1 MTNSINFSA
10 AVRRVAAT
18 AAVLIWA
25 SLLLQLWLTM
35 GIVLGQGRGFLMGL
49 VVYSGFFTVLTNLLA
64 GVCLSAFA
72 IGPRFPGYRIS
83 THAVSVTAVAASITM
98 VGLVYFF
105 ILRQTWKPDG
115 AQFAADAAL
124 HYVNPLLVVLFWF
137 WLVPY
142 GAVKWRA
149 LPWLFAYPL
158 IYLVYVFSRGEVF
171 KIYPYFFI
179 DVGQIGYGMAL
190 RNSLAI
196 LLAYGAIAALL
207 IGLQYAVVLWPPRQ
221 KG

>member
-1 MTNSINFSA
+1 MTNLINFSP
-10 AVRRVAAT
+10 AVRRVAAI

-25 SLLLQLWLTM
+25 ALLLQLWLTM
-35 GIVLGQGRGFLMGL
+35 GIVLGQGRGVFMGL
-49 VVYSGFFTVLTNLLA
+49 VVYFGFFTVLTNLLA
-64 GVCLSAFA
+64 GVCFSAFA

-83 THAVSVTAVAASITM
+83 THAVSVTAVAAAITM
-98 VGLVYFF
+98 VGLVYFL
-105 ILRQTWKPDG
+105 ILRHTWKPEG

-124 HYVNPLLVVLFWF
+124 HYVNPFLVVLFWF
-137 WLVPY
+137 WQVPS

-158 IYLVYVFSRGEVF
+158 IYLVYVFSRGEIF

-190 RNSLAI
+190 RNSLGI

-207 IGLQYAVVLWPPRQ
+207 IGLQYAVVQWLPRQ